1 MGRKKMDGSM
11 MIAPRR
17 RHADDLKLVERMCA
31 LLDESEGPLS
41 LESLA
46 QAFAQSPWQLYRL
59 FRKHLGIS
67 PRDWQ
72 VSRREQRFREELRRG
87 EGVAAATYGAGY
99 GSSSRVYEQAAE
111 RLGMTPASYAKGGKG
126 ARIVWGSADSSL
138 GPLLVAATEKGIC
151 FVALG
156 DSVEGLEQALHAEFP
171 AADLL
176 VRDQE
181 AVDVALE
188 LLVDYL
194 KGQEPHLDLP
204 LDIRATAFQRRVWNE
219 LAAIPYGETRSYAE
233 LAARLGLPKA
243 SRAVGRACGSNPVA
257 LILPCHRVLRGDG
270 GLSGYRWGVAR
281 KKQLLKQEAAGLS
294 GRSAE

>member
-1 MGRKKMDGSM
+1 MDVREVKAPSVGRSE
-11 MIAPRR
+11 
-17 RHADDLKLVERMCA
+17 DLEIIEKACA
-31 LLDESEGPLS
+31 LLDESEAPLS
-41 LESLA
+41 LESLSA
-46 QAFAQSPWQLYRL
+46 ALGRSPWQLHRL
-59 FRKHLGIS
+59 FRKLLGVS

-72 VSRREQRFREELRRG
+72 SARREQRFREELRRG
-87 EGVAAATYGAGY
+87 AGVAAATYGAGY
-99 GSSSRVYEQAAE
+99 GSSSRVYEQAGE

-126 ARIVWGSADSSL
+126 AGIVWGTAASPL
-138 GPLLVAATEKGIC
+138 GRLLVAATEQGIC

-156 DSVEGLEQALHAEFP
+156 EDDEELEAELRSEFP

-176 VRDQE
+176 LRDEE

-188 LLVDYL
+188 LLLAYL

-219 LAAIPYGETRSYAE
+219 LAAIPYGETRSYKE
-233 LAARLGLPKA
+233 LAARLGLPRA

-270 GLSGYRWGVAR
+270 ALSGYRWGLAR
-281 KKQLLKQEAAGLS
+281 KKQLLQQEAVRIADADHPTS
-294 GRSAE
+294 NK

>member
-1 MGRKKMDGSM
+1 MDVREVKAPSVGRSE
-11 MIAPRR
+11 
-17 RHADDLKLVERMCA
+17 DLEIIEKACA
-31 LLDESEGPLS
+31 LLDESEAPLS
-41 LESLA
+41 LESLSA
-46 QAFAQSPWQLYRL
+46 ALGRSPWQLHRL
-59 FRKHLGIS
+59 FRKLLGVS

-72 VSRREQRFREELRRG
+72 SARREQRFREELRRG
-87 EGVAAATYGAGY
+87 AGVAAATYGAGY
-99 GSSSRVYEQAAE
+99 GSSSRVYEQAGE

-126 ARIVWGSADSSL
+126 AGIVWGTAASPL
-138 GPLLVAATEKGIC
+138 GRLLVAATEQGIC

-156 DSVEGLEQALHAEFP
+156 EDDEELEAELRSEFP

-176 VRDQE
+176 LRDEE

-188 LLVDYL
+188 LLLAYL

-219 LAAIPYGETRSYAE
+219 LAAIPYGETRSYKE
-233 LAARLGLPKA
+233 LAARLGLPRA

-270 GLSGYRWGVAR
+270 ALSGYRWGVAR
-281 KKQLLKQEAAGLS
+281 KKQLLKQEAVRIADADHPTS
-294 GRSAE
+294 NK